1 MKIRLAPCLA
11 LALSLTAPGLAAAQA
26 QEGSQ
31 YRVTTRMEM
40 VGMPFQLPPQ
50 TVEVCG
56 PKDHASEKMVPHD
69 DNCRITD
76 FKVEGNKSSYTLV
89 CTGEAEMTAKGEFEQ
104 LGPEAYRGKMNMV
117 GTQGGRSVE
126 MNMSF
131 EGQRIGDCQYT
142 PPAAPS
148 GD

>member
-11 LALSLTAPGLAAAQA
+11 LALSISAPGLAAAQA

-89 CTGEAEMTAKGEFEQ
+89 CTGETEMTAKGEFEQ

-117 GTQGGRSVE
+117 GSQGGRSVE

-131 EGQRIGDCQYT
+131 EGKRIGDCQYT
-142 PPAAPS
+142 PPAAPAA
-148 GD
+148 G